1 MKILKRYLIAAVACA
16 GLGSVALTF
25 SADPPPSPKK
35 PVQKT
40 DEDQPVKDAN
50 KWMEIKL
57 HSSQEIFAA
66 LSRGDAKAI
75 ETPARR
81 MLLLNVLE
89 QWKSNKPYMDHSQ
102 YEAQLNAFEY
112 AVKELARTGRDNNIN
127 DSLDAYVA
135 LTKSCVRCHQ
145 IVRDAA
151 AKK

>member
-1 MKILKRYLIAAVACA
+1 MTIRRTFLMAALVAA
-16 GLGSVALTF
+16 GVASVAL
-25 SADPPPSPKK
+25 SRAAAPPPSPTK
-35 PVQKT
+35 PIQKS
-40 DEDQPVKDAN
+40 DEDQQKDAN
-50 KWMEIKL
+50 KWMQMKL

-89 QWKSNKPYMDHSQ
+89 QWKSNKPYMDRSE

-127 DSLDAYVA
+127 DALDAYIS

-145 IVRDAA
+145 VIRDPGPQ
-151 AKK
+151 K

>member
-1 MKILKRYLIAAVACA
+1 MRIQTTLFIAVAGIA
-16 GLGSVALTF
+16 GLSSVALTF
-25 SADPPPSPKK
+25 SADPPASSTKRT
-35 PVQKT
+35 QKT
-40 DEDQPVKDAN
+40 DEEPSAKDAN

-66 LSRGDAKAI
+66 LSRGDAKGI

-102 YEAQLNAFEY
+102 YEGQLNAFEY

-127 DSLDAYVA
+127 DALDAYVA

-145 IVRDAA
+145 IVRDSAP
-151 AKK
+151 KK

>member
-1 MKILKRYLIAAVACA
+1 MMIRRTFLVAAFATA
-16 GLGSVALTF
+16 GLAGVGLTGA
-25 SADPPPSPKK
+25 ADPPPSPTK
-35 PVQKT
+35 PVQKSA
-40 DEDQPVKDAN
+40 EEQQKEAN
-50 KWMEIKL
+50 KWMQIKL

-89 QWKSNKPYMDHSQ
+89 QWKSNKSYMDHSE

-127 DSLDAYVA
+127 GALEAYLS
-135 LTKSCVRCHQ
+135 LTKSCVKCHQ
-145 IVRDAA
+145 VIRDPAS
-151 AKK
+151 KK

>member
-1 MKILKRYLIAAVACA
+1 MTIRRTVLVAAFAA
-16 GLGSVALTF
+16 TGLASVAL
-25 SADPPPSPKK
+25 SGAADPPPSATK
-35 PVQKT
+35 PVQKS
-40 DEDQPVKDAN
+40 DEEQQKEAN
-50 KWMEIKL
+50 KWMQMKL

-89 QWKSNKPYMDHSQ
+89 QWKSNKPYMDRSE

-127 DSLDAYVA
+127 GALDAYVS
-135 LTKSCVRCHQ
+135 LTRSCVRCHQ
-145 IVRDAA
+145 VIRDPAS
-151 AKK
+151 KK

>member
-1 MKILKRYLIAAVACA
+1 MTIRTISVIAMLAFI
-16 GLGSVALTF
+16 GSTGIVLTA
-25 SADPPPSPKK
+25 ADPPSSPKK
-35 PVQKT
+35 PAQST
-40 DEDQPVKDAN
+40 DKDQEAKDAN
-50 KWMEIKL
+50 KWMQIKL

-89 QWKSNKPYMDHSQ
+89 QWKSTKPYMDHSQ

-112 AVKELARTGRDNNIN
+112 AVKELARTGRDNNI
-127 DSLDAYVA
+127 DDALDAHVA

-145 IVRDAA
+145 LVRDPVS
-151 AKK
+151 KK

>member
-1 MKILKRYLIAAVACA
+1 MTIRTASTIAVLAFIGSTGIVLIA
-16 GLGSVALTF
+16 
-25 SADPPPSPKK
+25 ADPPPSPKK
-35 PVQKT
+35 PAT
-40 DEDQPVKDAN
+40 NPDEDQQSKDAN
-50 KWMEIKL
+50 KWMQIKL

-89 QWKSNKPYMDHSQ
+89 QWKSNKPYLDHSQ

-127 DSLDAYVA
+127 DALDAYVA
-135 LTKSCVRCHQ
+135 MTKSCVRCHQ
-145 IVRDAA
+145 VVRDPVS
-151 AKK
+151 KK